1 MKDHIYSLIHI
12 DPYLTSI
19 INGKNIVN
27 PLSDLSRLYTQ
38 FKTIV
43 ILNGKSI
50 IGSMSKLNTIEI
62 HHSLYIILYTNTRT
76 GNPLYNSE
84 IYNSEIF
91 LVQCKLFNKWFM
103 RAARPQLLIQLKR

>member
-84 IYNSEIF
+84 IF